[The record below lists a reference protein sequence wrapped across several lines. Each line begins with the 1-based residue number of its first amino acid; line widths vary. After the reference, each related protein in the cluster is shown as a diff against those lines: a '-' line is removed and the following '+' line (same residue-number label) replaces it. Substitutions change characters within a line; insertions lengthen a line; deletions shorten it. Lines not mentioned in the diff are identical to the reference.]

1 MIIGESGQTCLRP
14 KAQRRLAMRSTTTD
28 KLPKCQPTSGASPS
42 EHAKLAAAVRQAV
55 LAVLAR
61 EQKPG
66 GLLWP
71 R

>member
-1 MIIGESGQTCLRP
+1 
-14 KAQRRLAMRSTTTD
+14 MRSTTTD